1 MPGARVLEKLLS
13 KNQLRKN
20 YALANI
26 IHDYATF
33 KFTGKFWD
41 RDNLNTVTS
50 SHGVTS
56 HGASLS
62 DSDRD

>member
-1 MPGARVLEKLLS
+1 MPGASVLEKLLS

-41 RDNLNTVTS
+41 RDNLNTS
-50 SHGVTS
+50 SHGVPVTVTE
-56 HGASLS
+56 A
-62 DSDRD
+62 